1 MKQACVCV
9 LAYNEQNH
17 IARTIHAIFAGN
29 DGLDF
34 DVVVYANGCT
44 DRTAEIVETLS
55 ATIPNLRLRELARPS
70 KPNAW
75 NTAFVENQNPV
86 LFFSDG
92 DIAPEPG
99 CVARLYQCLT
109 ENPTVSIVC
118 PELRPQ
124 PTGLPLDKRLTGF
137 LQIPFAQDF
146 LNGAFYAVRRDVIER
161 ALKERELDGIPSG
174 IVGEDAFVQTL
185 VPRTA
190 FRVVDQRVFYEPP
203 ALSDY
208 WKYLARIRWQNEQ
221 LAYYQ
226 ADFGDPVRRKS
237 SILQRLRQKLS
248 ATRRLTRLI
257 EGTISTA
264 TRWVVTVVNRRRID
278 EQYRKLGPV
287 RREGQ
292 EILGR
297 STRSISTK

>member
-17 IARTIHAIFAGN
+17 IARTVQAIRAGN
-29 DGLDF
+29 DGVDF

-44 DRTAEIVETLS
+44 DQTTEVVKGLL
-55 ATIPNLRLRELARPS
+55 ATVPNLRLRELAKPS
-70 KPNAW
+70 KPEAW
-75 NTAFVENQNPV
+75 NTAFVENQNLV

-190 FRVVDQRVFYEPP
+190 FRVTEQRVFYEPP

-208 WKYLARIRWQNEQ
+208 YKYLARIRWQNEQ
-221 LAYYQ
+221 LAYYR
-226 ADFGDPVRRKS
+226 DELGDPVRKKS
-237 SILQRLRQKLS
+237 STVQRLREKLS
-248 ATRRLTRLI
+248 ATRRFTRLI
-257 EGTISTA
+257 EGAMSTA
-264 TRWVVTVVNRRRID
+264 TRRIVTAANRRRID
-278 EQYRKLGPV
+278 NLYRKLGPV

-292 EILGR
+292 EILGS